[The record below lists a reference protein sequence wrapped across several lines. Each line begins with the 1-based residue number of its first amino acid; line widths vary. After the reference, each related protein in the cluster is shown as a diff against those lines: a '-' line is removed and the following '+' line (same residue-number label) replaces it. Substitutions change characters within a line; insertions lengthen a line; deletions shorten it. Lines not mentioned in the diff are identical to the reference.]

1 MYSKIEINYKKICL
15 LENSVCSLIDKS
27 INKQI
32 SLAVCLVIN
41 CNRSRMVD
49 DLEILKKSEKILIFG
64 IGEYRYFSLNE
75 TDTDTSIVSWA
86 SAIPIPILV
95 SLAGP
100 QRYRYRYQYRYL
112 DLSDTDTD
120 TWYRRPKY
128 RSSIPIPIVSPISG
142 WIHIKTLSNRE
153 EVFVLAL

>member
-1 MYSKIEINYKKICL
+1 MYYKIEINYKKICL
-15 LENSVCSLIDKS
+15 LENSVCSLIDKC

-64 IGEYRYFSLNE
+64 IVEYRYFSLNE

-86 SAIPIPILV
+86 SPIPIPILV

-100 QRYRYRYQYRYL
+100 QRYRYQYHQL
-112 DLSDTDTD
+112 DLSDTDTN

-128 RSSIPIPIVSPISG
+128 RSTMPIPILLFLFG
-142 WIHIKTLSNRE
+142 
-153 EVFVLAL
+153 AQ